1 MVLDIQD
8 GQKSCLKNHNEI
20 RLLPWDYEWIA
31 TIDIFL
37 PWFLSIQTCRQSKK
51 YQNFNL
57 PIHNFSLIIWNV
69 YAPPEEADSDIYVQ
83 IMSKFGT
90 CGVHCT
96 VQILFDLDFS
106 PKSLNLPWRSLDSPF
121 CALFMIL
128 DDNSMQ
134 DQSRHVYSIK
144 KEFSWVFMIAGYT
157 WPHWFQQLERPS

>member
-1 MVLDIQD
+1 MKYIIKDMVLDIQD

-51 YQNFNL
+51 YQNFNM

-96 VQILFDLDFS
+96 VQIFLTWIFRQNHWISPREALTLLFV
-106 PKSLNLPWRSLDSPF
+106 
-121 CALFMIL
+121 LFLWFLMIIQCRI
-128 DDNSMQ
+128 NHGMCI
-134 DQSRHVYSIK
+134 R
-144 KEFSWVFMIAGYT
+144 
-157 WPHWFQQLERPS
+157 